1 MPRRPARSA
10 KRTTTASRPW
20 TDADIRRV
28 RKLAGTMPR
37 REIAELLGRS
47 DSALGFKA
55 HKLRLSLEQKNRKL
69 KGPKGPGARR
79 RAALRPSRRPLANA
93 WSAAD
98 LRFLRQNA
106 GKMSLPQLSRRL
118 GRTPG
123 GITFKAFQMRLS
135 LRHRPKR
142 RAR

>member
-1 MPRRPARSA
+1 MPRRLTRTS
-10 KRTTTASRPW
+10 KRTTTPSRPW
-20 TDADIRRV
+20 TDADIRLV
-28 RKLAGTMPR
+28 RRLAGTMPR
-37 REIAELLGRS
+37 REIAKRLGRS

-55 HKLRLSLEQKNRKL
+55 HKLQLSLEQKNRKL
-69 KGPKGPGARR
+69 KGPKTGGPRR
-79 RAALRPSRRPLANA
+79 SVAVQPSRRPLANA

-106 GKMSLPQLSRRL
+106 GKKSLAQLSRRL

-135 LRHRPKR
+135 LRHRAKR
-142 RAR
+142 STR